1 MQAFYENNPYSILT
15 RHNVANMEEARNN
28 ILGGETAI
36 WTEQTDGGNIL
47 SKVRPGEGGPRTGQH

>member
-15 RHNVANMEEARNN
+15 RHNVANMEEARQN
-28 ILGGETAI
+28 ILGGEAAI

-47 SKVRPGEGGPRTGQH
+47 SKVRPGRDQPWSPF

>member
-15 RHNVANMEEARNN
+15 RHNVANMEEARQN
-28 ILGGETAI
+28 ILGGEAAI

-47 SKVRPGEGGPRTGQH
+47 SKVRLGRDQH